1 MSKVVIDDIYSVVVD
16 AFNHT
21 LMEHNPGGYEVKG
34 VGKRSG
40 ETYIKEPSDE
50 VIGYYPN
57 MRQCVAKVVSLKLAK
72 GQDTITLK
80 EYTRKLAELGKELG
94 GKFAV

>member
-1 MSKVVIDDIYSVVVD
+1 MSKVIIDDKYFVVVD
-16 AFNHT
+16 TFNHT

-50 VIGYYPN
+50 VVGYYPN
-57 MRQCVAKVVSLKLAK
+57 MRQCVAKVVSLKLHN
-72 GQDTITLK
+72 GQDVVELK
-80 EYTRKLAELGKELG
+80 EYIRKLVALGKELG
-94 GKFAV
+94 GKFVN